1 MLFIIYHYLIYKLII
16 FIRFCASII
25 AKGMI
30 TNMKIAVIDA
40 QGAGLGQN
48 IIKRIRREIEN
59 DVYIIALGTNS
70 FATSKMVQAG
80 ANVGIS
86 GEKAICSFCKT
97 NKIDGIIGPIGI
109 ICSGG
114 INGEIT
120 SMISNSIFNM
130 DCTKY
135 ILPLQK
141 HGIYIPGTRNLQI
154 KDIIKEILLDIKGHI
169 LESDIKI

>member
-1 MLFIIYHYLIYKLII
+1 
-16 FIRFCASII
+16 
-25 AKGMI
+25 
-30 TNMKIAVIDA
+30 MKIAVIDA

-48 IIKRIRREIEN
+48 IIKKIRREIDH

-80 ANVGIS
+80 ADVGIS
-86 GEKAICSFCKT
+86 GERAISSFCKAT
-97 NKIDGIIGPIGI
+97 KIDSIIGPIGI
-109 ICSGG
+109 ICNGG

-120 SMISNSIFNM
+120 PIISSTIFNM

-154 KDIIKEILLDIKGHI
+154 KDIIEEIVLDINQHI
-169 LESDIKI
+169 L

>member
-1 MLFIIYHYLIYKLII
+1 
-16 FIRFCASII
+16 
-25 AKGMI
+25 
-30 TNMKIAVIDA
+30 MKIAVIDA
-40 QGAGLGQN
+40 QGAGIGQTVVKKIRKEIDSN
-48 IIKRIRREIEN
+48 I
-59 DVYIIALGTNS
+59 YITALGTNAL
-70 FATSKMVQAG
+70 ATSNMIKAG
-80 ANVGIS
+80 ANAGIS

-97 NKIDGIIGPIGI
+97 NKIDSIIGPIGI

-120 SMISNSIFNM
+120 PMVSAAIFNM

-154 KDIIKEILLDIKGHI
+154 KDMIEEIVLDLKGKT
-169 LESDIKI
+169 E

>member
-1 MLFIIYHYLIYKLII
+1 
-16 FIRFCASII
+16 
-25 AKGMI
+25 
-30 TNMKIAVIDA
+30 MKIAVIDA
-40 QGAGLGQN
+40 QGAGLGQS
-48 IIKRIRREIEN
+48 IIKKIRKEVDL
-59 DVYIIALGTNS
+59 DVYIIALGTNTI
-70 FATSKMVQAG
+70 ATSNMLRAG

-86 GEKAICSFCKT
+86 GEKEICSFCRT
-97 NKIDGIIGPIGI
+97 NKIESIIGPIGI

-120 SMISNSIFNM
+120 ASISSSIFNM

-154 KDIIKEILLDIKGHI
+154 KDIIEEIVLNIKCNFE
-169 LESDIKI
+169 L

>member
-1 MLFIIYHYLIYKLII
+1 
-16 FIRFCASII
+16 
-25 AKGMI
+25 
-30 TNMKIAVIDA
+30 MKIAVIDA
-40 QGAGLGQN
+40 QGAGLAQN
-48 IIKRIRREIEN
+48 IIKKIRREIDH

-80 ANVGIS
+80 ADVGIS
-86 GEKAICSFCKT
+86 GERAISSFCKT
-97 NKIDGIIGPIGI
+97 TKVDSIIGPIGI
-109 ICSGG
+109 ICNGG

-120 SMISNSIFNM
+120 PMISSAIFNM

-154 KDIIKEILLDIKGHI
+154 KDIIEEIVLDIKQHI
-169 LESDIKI
+169 L